1 MVSKHARVRDA
12 SIVASG
18 VANSLERYVPDLANW
33 PRSWSIEEADVAI
46 GRSIVD
52 VLQPFLID
60 LLTRQLADKILRR
73 HRDHLWMLGGEIIRR
88 RHDDPDLARLPVQT
102 LLLDLIEEDGGP
114 LIWPRITESEQNSFD
129 ATCRKL
135 YRFLNQPQDS

>member
-12 SIVASG
+12 SIVASD
-18 VANSLERYVPDLANW
+18 AAAALDHYVPDLANW

-52 VLQPFLID
+52 ALQPFLTD
-60 LLTRQLADKILRR
+60 LLTRQLADRTLRR

-88 RHDDPDLARLPVQT
+88 GGVHLLAPDAVARAPLPPSMAA
-102 LLLDLIEEDGGP
+102 I
-114 LIWPRITESEQNSFD
+114 
-129 ATCRKL
+129 
-135 YRFLNQPQDS
+135 RFPKTSVVGFMSQV

>member
-1 MVSKHARVRDA
+1 MVSHPARVRDQ

-52 VLQPFLID
+52 VLQPFPID

-102 LLLDLIEEDGGP
+102 LLLELIEQHRGP
-114 LIWPRITESEQNSFD
+114 ASCT
-129 ATCRKL
+129 
-135 YRFLNQPQDS
+135 

>member
-12 SIVASG
+12 SIVASD
-18 VANSLERYVPDLANW
+18 AAAALDHYVPDLANW

-52 VLQPFLID
+52 ALQPFLTD
-60 LLTRQLADKILRR
+60 LLTRQLADRTLRR

-102 LLLDLIEEDGGP
+102 LLLDLIAEDGGT